1 MRATTTTEDGT
12 NDVDVFRMICFAVDL
27 DVNDVARG
35 EVATRDVVENLPRS
49 HTLVRS
55 IDRTI
60 DRSIDRAS
68 SSAPRLTVRCLEP
81 KQDAGIDL
89 PYSCRA
95 GACSSCAGKV
105 VVRTFVANP

>member
-1 MRATTTTEDGT
+1 MGKKRKKTPAETPTPGDGEGENDSGGALGVRATTTTEDGT
-12 NDVDVFRMICFAVDL
+12 NELDVFRMICFAVDL

-60 DRSIDRAS
+60 ERSIDRAS
-68 SSAPRLTVRCLEP
+68 SSAPRLT
-81 KQDAGIDL
+81 G
-89 PYSCRA
+89 
-95 GACSSCAGKV
+95 
-105 VVRTFVANP
+105 